1 MLIFHLIG
9 WEWREFLVILHLIDW
24 EWRTFLLI
32 LHLIGWQ
39 WHEFLYFS
47 QNKAKQSRITLDSV
61 LKITLIVL
69 YANLHLT
76 ETEDHSCEAIKVIE
90 LVTWAAKFFAFC
102 FFFLVFS
109 THRGDQRVATL
120 STAFRCSNYCLA
132 TSRPLNLKVTRFYF
146 LFTIYPLN
154 QMFKSRE

>member
-1 MLIFHLIG
+1 MLILHLIC
-9 WEWREFLVILHLIDW
+9 WEWREFLLILHLIGW

-39 WHEFLYFS
+39 WHEFLNLS

-61 LKITLIVL
+61 LKITSIVL

-76 ETEDHSCEAIKVIE
+76 ETEDHSLEAIKVIE
-90 LVTWAAKFFAFC
+90 FFG
-102 FFFLVFS
+102 FFFLFFS
-109 THRGDQRVATL
+109 IHRGDRRVATL

-146 LFTIYPLN
+146 LFTILPLN
-154 QMFKSRE
+154 QMFKLRE